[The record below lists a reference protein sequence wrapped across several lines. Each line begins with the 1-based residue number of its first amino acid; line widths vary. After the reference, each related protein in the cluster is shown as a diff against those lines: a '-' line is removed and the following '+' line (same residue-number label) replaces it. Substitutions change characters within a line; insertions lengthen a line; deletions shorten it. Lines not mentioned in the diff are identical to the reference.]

1 MTDPNKKV
9 QTINP
14 DETSTNDD
22 PRQDRHVSPPC
33 TPPAGAEQTDLAD
46 AQADGTSSLHY
57 GANDPAL
64 PPDQAPDGE

>member
-1 MTDPNKKV
+1 MSDPNKKV
-9 QTINP
+9 QTVNP

-22 PRQDRHVSPPC
+22 PRADQHVTPPYN
-33 TPPAGAEQTDLAD
+33 PPAGAEQTDRAD

-64 PPDQAPDGE
+64 QEQQQDEE